1 MSALYF
7 RKWKEFHILPP
18 EEGVE
23 YLYKLD
29 NKGRFVMEM
38 GGHRLLNRDLDSAA
52 STFRKM

>member
-1 MSALYF
+1 M
-7 RKWKEFHILPP
+7 PP

-29 NKGRFVMEM
+29 KKGRFVMEM